1 MCFQG
6 IKIESKQQMYAFEN
20 QRTGFEARVFGK
32 EMHRRNKDLK
42 GTTCK
47 DSLR

>member
-20 QRTGFEARVFGK
+20 HGTGFEARVFGK
-32 EMHRRNKDLK
+32 EMQEIKTLK
-42 GTTCK
+42 GQHVRTH
-47 DSLR
+47 